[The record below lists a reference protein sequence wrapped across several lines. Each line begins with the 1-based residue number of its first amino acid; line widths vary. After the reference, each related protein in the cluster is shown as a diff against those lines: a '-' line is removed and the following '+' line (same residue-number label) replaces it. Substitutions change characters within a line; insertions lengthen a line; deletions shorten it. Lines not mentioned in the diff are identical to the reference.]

1 MNTGVGY
8 HFLLQRI
15 FPPDPGIEL
24 KFLFLAGRFDI
35 SFPICWKR
43 KWQPTPVFL
52 PGETHGWRRLM
63 GYSPRGRKESD
74 TTERLNFQLFPI
86 CKMGLKI
93 ASIPVTGLGGLDI
106 STVPAM
112 Q

>member
-1 MNTGVGY
+1 MNTEVGY

-15 FPPDPGIEL
+15 FPPNPGIKL

-35 SFPICWKR
+35 SFPIYI
-43 KWQPTPVFL
+43 
-52 PGETHGWRRLM
+52 M
-63 GYSPRGRKESD
+63 G
-74 TTERLNFQLFPI
+74 F
-86 CKMGLKI
+86 KI

-106 STVPAM
+106 STVTAM